1 MSDDGLPEAA
11 WAYLRALD
19 AELSDV
25 PSGTAEE
32 IVADVRAHIAD
43 ALDSGRSADEVLAGL
58 GAAPD
63 VARQAREELGLPD
76 QDRPERVGRTLSLV
90 ASAVGVL
97 IAVCVSFLL
106 PSTVPVE
113 PIQADAGEQGVL
125 GRLGPGI
132 ALLTLLPA
140 LVAAAPLVAPARV
153 RAGSRLAGA
162 IALTMFACAAGETGL
177 YYFPLALV
185 AWAAALVPWAVRR
198 GAGGRWWHVLAG
210 GIVAMP
216 GVLVAVA
223 SAGGSV
229 GVGWVGAALW
239 IAGPVAAGA
248 LCAYGFRAGYA
259 VTALAGALVMI
270 LAMAERGF
278 LFAAFWLFGG
288 LYLALGAAG
297 YAAARPAD
305 GDPATARAADG
316 DPATSPPVDGDPAGA
331 PGAPAR
337 PRPAPATE
345 ADPEAAAPAG

>member
-1 MSDDGLPEAA
+1 MSEDGLPEVART
-11 WAYLRALD
+11 YLRALD

-25 PSGTAEE
+25 PSGTVEE

-58 GAAPD
+58 GAARD

-76 QDRPERVGRTLSLV
+76 QDRPARVGRTLSLV
-90 ASAVGVL
+90 AAAVGVL

-125 GRLGPGI
+125 HRLGPGI

-140 LVAAAPLVAPARV
+140 LVAAAPLVVPARV
-153 RAGSRLAGA
+153 RAGLRLAGA
-162 IALTMFACAAGETGL
+162 IVLTVFACAAGETGL
-177 YYFPLALV
+177 YYFPLALM

-210 GIVAMP
+210 GFVAMP

-229 GVGWVGAALW
+229 GVGWAGAALW
-239 IAGPVAAGA
+239 IAGPLAAGA
-248 LCAYGFRAGYA
+248 LCAYRFRVGYA
-259 VTALAGALVMI
+259 VTAFAGALVMI

-297 YAAARPAD
+297 YAASRAAGGDPAASRPPGGDPVTSRSAD
-305 GDPATARAADG
+305 GDPA
-316 DPATSPPVDGDPAGA
+316 
-331 PGAPAR
+331 APAR

-345 ADPEAAAPAG
+345 AGPEAAAPAG

>member
-113 PIQADAGEQGVL
+113 PIQTDAGEPGVL
-125 GRLGPGI
+125 GRRPGI

-140 LVAAAPLVAPARV
+140 LVAAR
-153 RAGSRLAGA
+153 SS
-162 IALTMFACAAGETGL
+162 CWCC
-177 YYFPLALV
+177 
-185 AWAAALVPWAVRR
+185 WA
-198 GAGGRWWHVLAG
+198 
-210 GIVAMP
+210 
-216 GVLVAVA
+216 
-223 SAGGSV
+223 S
-229 GVGWVGAALW
+229 
-239 IAGPVAAGA
+239 
-248 LCAYGFRAGYA
+248 
-259 VTALAGALVMI
+259 
-270 LAMAERGF
+270 
-278 LFAAFWLFGG
+278 
-288 LYLALGAAG
+288 
-297 YAAARPAD
+297 
-305 GDPATARAADG
+305 
-316 DPATSPPVDGDPAGA
+316 SPPRGS
-331 PGAPAR
+331 
-337 PRPAPATE
+337 
-345 ADPEAAAPAG
+345 